1 MIMRNW
7 KVSGFFAAAA
17 LALGGA
23 GLTSIT
29 LSPSVQAMG
38 DAPAEPKIDCRK
50 KRNKDRPQ
58 CKKEK
63 QSGLT
68 DDELYQAGYWF
79 ARSGRYA
86 DALEHFRQIRAQ
98 DTPRVLNYI
107 GFTTR
112 KLGRVKQAMG
122 YYRKALEID
131 PNYSLARAYLG
142 EALIEQGEIDAAKRQ
157 LAEIASRCGA
167 ACDEYVQLSGQIRDY
182 LASRRFKPQQPPAPK
197 QAG

>member
-1 MIMRNW
+1 MRNW
-7 KVSGFFAAAA
+7 TIRGLVAIAG
-17 LALGGA
+17 LALGGV
-23 GLTSIT
+23 GLMSIT
-29 LSPSVQAMG
+29 LSPGAQAMG

-50 KRNKDRPQ
+50 KKNKDKPQ

-86 DALEHFRQIRAQ
+86 DALEHFRQIREQ
-98 DTPRVLNYI
+98 NTPRVLNYI
-107 GFTTR
+107 GFATR
-112 KLGRVKQAMG
+112 KLGRVTQAMG

-131 PNYSLARAYLG
+131 PNYTLARAYLG
-142 EALIEQGEIDAAKRQ
+142 EALIEQGNIDAAKGQ

-167 ACDEYVQLSGQIRDY
+167 ACEEYVQLSGQIRDY
-182 LASRRFKPQQPPAPK
+182 LENGRFKPQLPGTPK
-197 QAG
+197 RAS